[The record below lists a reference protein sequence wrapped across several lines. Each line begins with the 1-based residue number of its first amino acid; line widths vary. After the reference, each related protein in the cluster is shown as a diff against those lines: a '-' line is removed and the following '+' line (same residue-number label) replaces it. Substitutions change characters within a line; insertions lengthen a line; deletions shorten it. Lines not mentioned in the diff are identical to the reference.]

1 MALRYDCGEVITAM
15 VTPMEK
21 SGAIDYDKVESL
33 AKHLIES
40 GSDAL
45 LVAGTTGESPTLTNE
60 EEIELVNSV
69 KRAVANKAKIILG
82 AGSNSTESA
91 IEYTKFAQK
100 EGVDAILSGVPYY
113 NKPNQR
119 GMIEHFSAVAEATDL
134 PIILYNIPGRTGVNM
149 LPETVAHLARKYN
162 NIIGVKQSFGDMDQV
177 TELRMLCPEDFVIY
191 SGDDSLT
198 LPMLSLG
205 AHGVISVAS
214 HIFGSEIKSMIRNF
228 KSGELIAARNMQK
241 KLYPAFRKLFMAP
254 NPTPVKAAL
263 SYKGYIS
270 DYVRKPLV
278 TLTEEEKIEL
288 FKVID
293 SVKAELNT
301 EE

>member
-100 EGVDAILSGVPYY
+100 EGVDAILSVVPYY

-162 NIIGVKQSFGDMDQV
+162 NIVGIKQSFGDMDQV

-263 SYKGYIS
+263 SYKGYIN

-278 TLTEEEKIEL
+278 TLTEEEKIDL